1 MYVYLIGFGNA
12 ALLLLGL
19 AFKPVKVKSSNL
31 SKRNKCFTDHWFMV
45 CYPRAL
51 LSQANRYWLWQN
63 CTSCVFLPL
72 NMRDIYVPVFW
83 FSLLKVVQQIAR
95 GSSSFEKLMFYSIQF
110 HFVSAKMRTITFCW
124 CARKVQIVKVICRV
138 LIQWPCTVTAVRSA
152 LTLTAQR
159 FLTQLDLVAG
169 MLLRAG
175 NDT

>member
-1 MYVYLIGFGNA
+1 
-12 ALLLLGL
+12 
-19 AFKPVKVKSSNL
+19 
-31 SKRNKCFTDHWFMV
+31 MV

-138 LIQWPCTVTAVRSA
+138 LLQWPCTVTAVRSA
-152 LTLTAQR
+152 LTLRAQR
-159 FLTQLDLVAG
+159 VKSQPSSSKELNPDVAPSANGQSGLFFLSLS
-169 MLLRAG
+169 LLFQ
-175 NDT
+175 